1 MVNFKKFVAI
11 LCSATM
17 VAAAPI
23 TALAADPSSTAAT
36 GNIIAF
42 SAETVTV
49 PTSIKVSFNPQEWE
63 FAVDT
68 STKVQD
74 QIVSLNYGIS
84 SMATLDKKVSIEFE
98 ATGTAVDGKE
108 AVVFVDS
115 ADKATAK
122 SDSNTEGAEA
132 GELKM
137 YLAVA
142 GGDAAIA
149 SSRGASSTTFAVSN
163 GTSNVT
169 ADLLADVAMTAAEGG
184 AQAFAAGG
192 DGLASSAIAF
202 SLGAAE
208 YELKASTNPDFTTTQ
223 GDFAAMVQAKELGDI
238 VGFTF
243 IGAMNKNAD
252 WTKANLTAIAIEPTY
267 EIEDATGEETAV
279 TGGAYNQIEAGASA
293 ATDTT
298 ASYDST
304 NKVYIVDLA
313 AAVSAISDVTNLKVN
328 GVAVTGTLNNNKNKV
343 RINRA
348 DIKAA
353 LGDTEFQAATQ
364 FEITFTVSGVNY
376 KATIAKQ

>member
-23 TALAADPSSTAAT
+23 TALASDPSTTAAT

-63 FAVDT
+63 FAVDS
-68 STKVQD
+68 STKVED

-84 SMATLDKKVSIEFE
+84 SMATMDKKVSIEFE
-98 ATGTAVDGKE
+98 ASGTAIDGKE
-108 AVVFVDS
+108 PVVFVDS

-122 SDSNTEGAEA
+122 SDTNTDGAEV
-132 GELKM
+132 GEFKM

-142 GGDAAIA
+142 GGDAVVTK
-149 SSRGASSTTFAVSN
+149 SRGSSAVTFGVTN
-163 GTSNVT
+163 GAHNIT
-169 ADLLADVAMTAAEGG
+169 ADLLADVDMTAEDGG

-192 DGLASSAIAF
+192 DGLASTSIAF
-202 SLGAAE
+202 TLGAAE
-208 YELKASTNPDFTTTQ
+208 YELKASTNPGFTTTQ

-267 EIEDATGEETAV
+267 EIEDATGEEEAV
-279 TGGAYNQIEAGASA
+279 TGGAYNQIEADSAVAGVAEVLTYNKIVYLALYGPSKATFSKA
-293 ATDTT
+293 ATSLIVNTKDVT
-298 ASYDST
+298 AKAT
-304 NKVYIVDLA
+304 MINGVLAVKATDLA
-313 AAVSAISDVTNLKVN
+313 AA
-328 GVAVTGTLNNNKNKV
+328 GVDTSGTL
-343 RINRA
+343 
-348 DIKAA
+348 
-353 LGDTEFQAATQ
+353 AATY
-364 FEITFTVSGVNY
+364 VVDGVTY
-376 KATIAKQ
+376 TATLTQ

>member
-23 TALAADPSSTAAT
+23 TALASDPSTTAAT

-63 FAVDT
+63 FAVDS
-68 STKVQD
+68 STKVED

-84 SMATLDKKVSIEFE
+84 SMATMDKKVSIEFE
-98 ATGTAVDGKE
+98 ASGTAIDGKE
-108 AVVFVDS
+108 PVVFVDS

-122 SDSNTEGAEA
+122 SDTNTDGAEV
-132 GELKM
+132 GEFKM

-142 GGDAAIA
+142 GGDAVVTK
-149 SSRGASSTTFAVSN
+149 SRGSSAVTFGVTN
-163 GTSNVT
+163 GAHNIT
-169 ADLLADVAMTAAEGG
+169 ADLLADVDMTAEDGG

-192 DGLASSAIAF
+192 DGLASTSIAF
-202 SLGAAE
+202 TLGAAE
-208 YELKASTNPDFTTTQ
+208 YELKASTNPGFTTTQ

-267 EIEDATGEETAV
+267 EIEDATGEEEAV
-279 TGGAYNQIEAGASA
+279 TGGAYNQIEA
-293 ATDTT
+293 D
-298 ASYDST
+298 
-304 NKVYIVDLA
+304 
-313 AAVSAISDVTNLKVN
+313 
-328 GVAVTGTLNNNKNKV
+328 
-343 RINRA
+343 
-348 DIKAA
+348 
-353 LGDTEFQAATQ
+353 
-364 FEITFTVSGVNY
+364 
-376 KATIAKQ
+376 